1 MFRLLTSCEKHASFT
16 IRPVPAMAF
25 SGASPAGGG
34 VLGQGD
40 VRPPL
45 ASAFASPGQEALGGA
60 TLSPLGFLFSLGWVS
75 KCLLFSFIRGI
86 LILSSFYIVFCS
98 FFESVIF
105 SRVLKNMV

>member
-1 MFRLLTSCEKHASFT
+1 MFRLLTSCEKHAPFT
-16 IRPVPAMAF
+16 IRPVPAVAF

-34 VLGQGD
+34 VLGQG
-40 VRPPL
+40 
-45 ASAFASPGQEALGGA
+45 FASPGQETLGGA

-75 KCLLFSFIRGI
+75 LNTCSSLLFEVFI